1 MKTGFLSCSNYL
13 LTLGLLCFPFGRL
26 LKKHDFIY
34 TSFPFTSL
42 PCERYGKVYE
52 QIGIRKWQKAVP
64 DVSRMFPSV
73 APRKAIDARMSTA
86 EIEDMIQE
94 TCVAELTHLLLCAA
108 GIPLFW
114 IWPGAGGCI
123 MFALDIVFGN
133 LPFILIQRYNR
144 PRLLRYMRLTEARER
159 RNQNASINSQ
169 QQQRRG
175 A

>member
-1 MKTGFLSCSNYL
+1 
-13 LTLGLLCFPFGRL
+13 
-26 LKKHDFIY
+26 
-34 TSFPFTSL
+34 
-42 PCERYGKVYE
+42 
-52 QIGIRKWQKAVP
+52 
-64 DVSRMFPSV
+64 
-73 APRKAIDARMSTA
+73 MSTA

-108 GIPLFW
+108 GILLFW